1 MAETE
6 EKDIPQQQKQEEK
19 PSPKKVTLATAFPS
33 DELIVPEVGKVTRE
47 GVELTESDAKKV
59 QDAAKNSGAK
69 VQEVKK

>member
-6 EKDIPQQQKQEEK
+6 EKQQKQEEK

-33 DELIVPEVGKVTRE
+33 DVFTVPDVATVTRE
-47 GVELTESDAKKV
+47 GVELSESDAKKV
-59 QDAAKNSGAK
+59 QDAAKASGAK